1 MGVTFS
7 EPLEKLCLG
16 VFVVFLTAAAVTYG
30 AQSSRAPAAARR
42 RRGKPEK
49 APSGGARRKKKAPT
63 PPRAAG
69 REAPGDAGA
78 APAAPAAPA
87 PAAGAAPAAPAPAA
101 GAAPAPAAPAPVAD
115 GVGDDGRTYVDGVDL
130 ADIADPDVAP
140 PLHEAWQPVAAPRRR
155 GRRGGDDGRA
165 GA

>member
-30 AQSSRAPAAARR
+30 AQASRAQRRARAARR
-42 RRGKPEK
+42 CKPRRR
-49 APSGGARRKKKAPT
+49 PSGGARRKKKAPT

-78 APAAPAAPA
+78 APAAPAAAA
-87 PAAGAAPAAPAPAA
+87 PGAGA
-101 GAAPAPAAPAPVAD
+101 GARPRRGRQAPVAD

-140 PLHEAWQPVAAPRRR
+140 PLHAPAPVAAPWR
-155 GRRGGDDGRA
+155 GARGGDDGRA

>member
-16 VFVVFLTAAAVTYG
+16 VF
-30 AQSSRAPAAARR
+30 
-42 RRGKPEK
+42 
-49 APSGGARRKKKAPT
+49 
-63 PPRAAG
+63 
-69 REAPGDAGA
+69 
-78 APAAPAAPA
+78 
-87 PAAGAAPAAPAPAA
+87 
-101 GAAPAPAAPAPVAD
+101 
-115 GVGDDGRTYVDGVDL
+115 VGDDGRTYVDGVDL

>member
-30 AQSSRAPAAARR
+30 AQASRAPAAARR

-69 REAPGDAGA
+69 RAG
-78 APAAPAAPA
+78 
-87 PAAGAAPAAPAPAA
+87 G
-101 GAAPAPAAPAPVAD
+101 
-115 GVGDDGRTYVDGVDL
+115 
-130 ADIADPDVAP
+130 
-140 PLHEAWQPVAAPRRR
+140 
-155 GRRGGDDGRA
+155 
-165 GA
+165 

>member
-30 AQSSRAPAAARR
+30 AQASRAPAAARR

-78 APAAPAAPA
+78 
-87 PAAGAAPAAPAPAA
+87 
-101 GAAPAPAAPAPVAD
+101 APAAPAPVAD